1 MIQVKRLAHATLTTE
16 DLERSLDYYTRVVG
30 LSLVARDKDR
40 AVLATKMGQEAIVL
54 EKDSTAGQLTRLS
67 FQIKPGSDLGE
78 LAHRLQKEGVKAERR
93 SGITPGVKEALC
105 FNDNKGTMLEIYAD
119 YDFAPDDKT
128 AVGIMP
134 VKFGHV
140 AYRVENVPETVKF
153 YCDMLGFRVSDFRG
167 DFFAFLRC
175 SVDHHT
181 VNFVVDPK
189 PTLHHIAFEV
199 KDWGEIHRAAET
211 LAKNDIRLVWGPG
224 RHIIG
229 HNVACYHR
237 NHDNVRVEFFC
248 EMDQMKD
255 EDLGYFEPRPWHQ
268 DRPQRPKTWGP
279 DTLRNYWG
287 FGSERTYPGYP

>member
-1 MIQVKRLAHATLTTE
+1 MIQVKRLAHATLTTT
-16 DLERSLDYYTRVVG
+16 DLERQLDYYTRIVG
-30 LSLVARDKDR
+30 LSVVAKSKDS
-40 AVLATKMGQEAIVL
+40 AVLATKMGQESIVL
-54 EKDSTAGQLTRLS
+54 ERGDTAGQLTRLS
-67 FQIKPGSDLGE
+67 FQVKPGSDLGE
-78 LAHRLQKEGVKAERR
+78 LQARLQKEGIKSERR
-93 SGITPGVKEALC
+93 SGITPGVAEALC

-119 YDFAPDDKT
+119 YTFAPDDKT

-140 AYRVENVPETVKF
+140 AYRVKDVQQTVKF
-153 YCDMLGFRVSDFRG
+153 YNEMLGFRTSDFRG

-175 SVDHHT
+175 GVDHHT
-181 VNFVVDPK
+181 VNFVIDEN
-189 PTLHHIAFEV
+189 PTLHHIAFEL

-211 LAKNDIRLVWGPG
+211 LARNDIHLVWGPG

-237 NHDNVRVEFFC
+237 NADGVRVEFFC

-268 DRPQRPKTWGP
+268 DRPQRPKTWGKE
-279 DTLRNYWG
+279 TLRNYWG

>member
-1 MIQVKRLAHATLTTE
+1 MIQTKRLAHATLTTA
-16 DLERSLDYYTRVVG
+16 DMERSLNYYTRIVG
-30 LSLVARDKDR
+30 LSLVDKSKDR
-40 AVLATKMGQEAIVL
+40 AVLATKVGQECIVL
-54 EKDSTAGQLTRLS
+54 ERDSTAGQLTRLS

-78 LAHRLQKEGVKAERR
+78 LAARLQKEGVKAERR
-93 SGITPGVKEALC
+93 SGITPGVKDALC

-119 YDFAPDDKT
+119 YEFAPDDKQ
-128 AVGIMP
+128 AVGVMP

-140 AYRVENVPETVKF
+140 AYRVEDVQKTVKF

-181 VNFVVDPK
+181 VNFVVDPN
-189 PTLHHIAFEV
+189 PTLHHIAFEL

-237 NHDNVRVEFFC
+237 NADGVRVEFFC

>member
-1 MIQVKRLAHATLTTE
+1 MIQVKRLAHATLTTT
-16 DLERSLDYYTRVVG
+16 DLERQLDYYTRIVG
-30 LSLVARDKDR
+30 LSVVARDKKR
-40 AVLATKMGQEAIVL
+40 AVLATKMGQESIVL
-54 EKDSTAGQLTRLS
+54 EEADTAGQLTRLS

-78 LAHRLQKEGVKAERR
+78 LASKLQKEGVKAELR
-93 SGITPGVKEALC
+93 SGITPGVAQALC
-105 FNDNKGTMLEIYAD
+105 FNDNKGTMLEIYSD
-119 YDFAPDDKT
+119 YAFAPDDKEP
-128 AVGIMP
+128 VGIMP

-140 AYRVENVPETVKF
+140 AYRVLDVQQTVKF
-153 YCDMLGFRVSDFRG
+153 YCEMLGFRVSDFRG

-175 SVDHHT
+175 GVDHHT
-181 VNFVVDPK
+181 VNFVVDK
-189 PTLHHIAFEV
+189 DPTLHHIAFEL

-211 LAKNDIRLVWGPG
+211 LAKNDIHLVWGPG

-237 NHDNVRVEFFC
+237 NADGVRVEFFC

-279 DTLRNYWG
+279 ETLRNYWG

>member
-1 MIQVKRLAHATLTTE
+1 MIQVKRLAHATITVE
-16 DLERSLDYYTRVVG
+16 DLERSLDYYTRVGG
-30 LSLVARDKDR
+30 LSLVTRDTKS
-40 AVLATKMGQEAIVL
+40 AVLATKMGQEAVVL
-54 EKDSTAGQLTRLS
+54 EKGPAAGELPRLS

-78 LAHRLQKEGVKAERR
+78 LAAKLQKEGVKSERR
-93 SGITPGVKEALC
+93 MGITPGVKEALC
-105 FNDNKGTMLEIYAD
+105 FNDNKGTLLEIYAD
-119 YDFAPDDKT
+119 YEFAPDDKQ

-140 AYRVENVPETVKF
+140 AYRVESVVDTVKF
-153 YCDMLGFRVSDFRG
+153 YNEFLGFRTSDFRG

-175 SVDHHT
+175 GVDHHT

-189 PTLHHIAFEV
+189 PQLHHIAFEV

-237 NHDNVRVEFFC
+237 NHDNVRVEMFC
-248 EMDQMKD
+248 EMDLMKD

-279 DTLRNYWG
+279 ETLRNYWG